1 MEVPALDREKK
12 WDFTAVARPGDK
24 VTGGD
29 VLGTV
34 QETSVVLHKIM
45 VPPTLHL
52 AHPDPA
58 CDLDYIP
65 NEARKTR
72 ITAAMSN
79 SLGFGGQNSSLIFTQ
94 YTR

>member
-1 MEVPALDREKK
+1 MDKMCIRDRK

-45 VPPTLHL
+45 VPP
-52 AHPDPA
+52 P
-58 CDLDYIP
+58 
-65 NEARKTR
+65 
-72 ITAAMSN
+72 
-79 SLGFGGQNSSLIFTQ
+79 
-94 YTR
+94 